1 MIIEISV
8 AVVAVMLS
16 ILILYTVSLMKT
28 AKLTMQQANQSL
40 SQMQL
45 DLKTIKQEATSVMQD
60 TNLLIKDV
68 QTKMHAFDPLF
79 ASVNQTGEVLAQL
92 TGSAKQISAAVNQVT
107 GGVYNKASDNKDRI
121 ADVMEMTKAGI
132 KLWQKFQSIRHSLKK
147 NGDNKKE

>member
-8 AVVAVMLS
+8 AIIAVMVS
-16 ILILYTVSLMKT
+16 VFILYSVSLMKT

-45 DLKTIKQEATSVMQD
+45 DLKTMRQEATSVMQD

-68 QTKMHAFDPLF
+68 QTKLHTFDPLF
-79 ASVNQTGEVLAQL
+79 ASVSQTGEVLAQL
-92 TGSAKQISAAVNQVT
+92 TGSAKQVSAAVNQVT
-107 GGVYNKASDNKDRI
+107 EGVYSKASDNKGRI
-121 ADVMEMTKAGI
+121 ADVVEMTKAGI
-132 KLWQKFQSIRHSLKK
+132 MIWQKFQSVRHSLKK